1 MFTLLK
7 HIFSIVIWAVVGAAF
22 LIAKSPELFVFWVLV
37 GAILIFAWLVKF
49 VWKWIVGIFFPTVML
64 RSYVLFIMA
73 VIMLSSFVYQIAIV
87 PKLNHWGVT
96 KNELEKQYPVDRFLP
111 RSKTVAYRAVTIDAP
126 VNQVYPLIEQLATEG
141 LLNFNINI
149 IDFLRNEPA
158 ISILK
163 NTKYFN
169 TLPNIDVGDRFLVG
183 EIVQAKKNS
192 GLTLELDRRR
202 FPWNKFDKIYAG
214 YYLHKQGKNQTR
226 VVMKIKADYEG
237 LFACFSAKYLIEL
250 GDYWVS
256 RYQLNTVKTLAEGS
270 ATQHG

>member
-7 HIFSIVIWAVVGAAF
+7 HIFSIVIWAVVAAAF
-22 LIAKSPELFVFWVLV
+22 LVARSPELLVFWVLI

-49 VWKWIVGIFFPTVML
+49 FWKWIVGIFFPTVML
-64 RSYVLFIMA
+64 RSYVLFILA
-73 VIMLSSFVYQIAIV
+73 VIVLSALVYQITIV
-87 PKLNHWGVT
+87 PKLNQWGVT
-96 KNELEKQYPVDRFLP
+96 ENELEEQYPVDKFLTS
-111 RSKTVAYRAVTIDAP
+111 SKTVAYRAITVDAP
-126 VNQVYPLIEQLATEG
+126 VSQVYPLIEQLATKG

-149 IDFLRNEPA
+149 INFLKNKPTM
-158 ISILK
+158 SILK
-163 NTKYFN
+163 DTKYFN
-169 TLPNIDVGDRFLVG
+169 SLPNIDVGDRFLVG
-183 EIVQAKKNS
+183 EIVQAKKNNS
-192 GLTLELDRRR
+192 LTLELDRQR

-237 LFACFSAKYLIEL
+237 FFAWFSAKYLIEL

-256 RYQLNTVKTLAEGS
+256 RYQLNTVKMLAEGS